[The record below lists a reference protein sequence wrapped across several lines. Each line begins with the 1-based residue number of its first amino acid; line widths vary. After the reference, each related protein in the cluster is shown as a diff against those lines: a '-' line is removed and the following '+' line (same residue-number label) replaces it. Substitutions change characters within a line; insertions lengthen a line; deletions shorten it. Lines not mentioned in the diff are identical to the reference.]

1 MGGEFRHLFRHPGTG
16 YTCLLSRGWSDGTP
30 TVSTLLAPTPRTC
43 PPLPC
48 PVPFTGRLQGPC
60 CGEASHRH
68 DEGQGRASG
77 LHSVHRGRQVG
88 GGGEQD
94 LVIPFQTLTSS
105 CASGTTGGGGG
116 EQDLV
121 IPHLVI
127 PFHTL
132 TSSYASGTTTG
143 VTRTCLSQSRRLARR
158 RAWWPRSLSARWV
171 DGSGWWLVVGGYVH
185 GGRDI

>member
-1 MGGEFRHLFRHPGTG
+1 MGSVGWVENLGTCSGTREQVTPVSYPGDGPMGPLSLPHFWHLP
-16 YTCLLSRGWSDGTP
+16 LTP
-30 TVSTLLAPTPRTC
+30 A
-43 PPLPC
+43 PLPPC
-48 PVPFTGRLQGPC
+48 PMPFTGRLQGPC
-60 CGEASHRH
+60 RGEAADRH

-94 LVIPFQTLTSS
+94 LVIP
-105 CASGTTGGGGG
+105 
-116 EQDLV
+116 
-121 IPHLVI
+121 HLVI

-132 TSSYASGTTTG
+132 TSSCASGTRTG